1 MIENTK
7 KVSIIMPYFNTMEFI
22 QDSLYSLLNQTYSNL
37 EIIIIND
44 GSDNENTDFLEN
56 ILKDNRIVYLKN
68 PERKGVGFSRNR
80 GLSVASGDYI
90 FFFDSDD
97 IIEENAI
104 ALMVE
109 NIKDSPLL
117 KGKSKYLRRPTDLEK
132 DTDNQYFVENRK
144 FESIFASGSI
154 LNVLFK
160 KEFIQKHDLSFST
173 NTDAFTDLAFIAPI
187 IELNQSFP
195 FLNTITYYK
204 RVRNDPI
211 SNPSLNQRPI
221 EQRFQDLVQV
231 ILDLKAKNND
241 ENLHYYLD
249 RYFLKYYR
257 KYILKLIENQSNLHA
272 LFKPMQTVAKGLNK
286 KTFKEFPIHTKMQ
299 IKSLQSGNFKQFIR
313 RLTIYRELFEL
324 KNGLKGFT
332 RLKNYIYRKVLI
344 RLPLK
349 SNYIVF
355 SSFLGKNYSD
365 SPRNIYEYI
374 QEHNLDYKCIW
385 VFNDKRKKIPG
396 NAKIVKRFSWS
407 YYYYMAVSKF
417 WVSNM
422 RQPLHLIKR
431 HGNVFLQTWH
441 GTPLKKLVF
450 DMKDVYSA
458 NPRYKQNFYIQ
469 SRAWDYLISPN
480 RYSSEIF
487 RRAFKFDKELLETGY
502 PRNDLLYAPDKEER
516 AKMIKKVIGI
526 PLDKKVILYAPTW
539 RDDQYYKS
547 GQYKFNLS
555 LDLKLMQEKLGQD
568 YVVLLRMH
576 YFIADHIDVSEF
588 KGFAYNLS
596 KYDDIAEL
604 YLITDILITD
614 YSSVFFDYAN
624 LKRPILF
631 YTYDLEKY
639 RDELRGFY
647 LDIEKEAP
655 GPLLMTSE
663 EVVDA
668 IINIEDIKQQYS
680 NVYEEF
686 YQKFCSWNDGKATER
701 VFEKVFLKN

>member
-22 QDSLYSLLNQTYSNL
+22 QDSLYSLLNQTYANL
-37 EIIIIND
+37 EVIIIND
-44 GSDNENTDFLEN
+44 GSDHENTKFLED
-56 ILKDNRIVYLKN
+56 IIKDNRIVYLKN

-80 GLSVASGDYI
+80 GLTVASGEFI

-97 IIEENAI
+97 ILGEDAIEI
-104 ALMVE
+104 MVK

-117 KGKSKYLRRPTDLEK
+117 NGNTRYLRKPTDLEK
-132 DTDNQYFVENRK
+132 DTNNECSVEYRSS
-144 FESIFASGSI
+144 ESIFASGRV

-160 KEFIQKHDLSFST
+160 KEFIQKHNLSFST
-173 NTDAFTDLAFIAPI
+173 DTDAFTDLAFIAPI
-187 IELNQSFP
+187 IELNQSYP
-195 FLNTITYYK
+195 CLNTITYYK

-211 SNPSLNQRPI
+211 SNPSLDQRPI
-221 EQRFQDLVQV
+221 EQNFQDMLQV
-231 ILDLKAKNND
+231 IKNLKAKSND
-241 ENLHYYLD
+241 RNSH
-249 RYFLKYYR
+249 YFLEQFFIKYYR
-257 KYILKLIENQSNLHA
+257 KYILKLFSKQSNIHA
-272 LFKPMQTVAKGLNK
+272 LFKPMQDIAIGLERKSLKNL
-286 KTFKEFPIHTKMQ
+286 PLH
-299 IKSLQSGNFKQFIR
+299 IKNQLNILQSGNVEKYIR
-313 RLTIYRELFEL
+313 RLTFYRELFEL
-324 KNGLKGFT
+324 KEGLKGYT

-344 RLPLK
+344 KLPLK

-374 QEHNLDYKCIW
+374 QENNLNYKCIW

-396 NAKIVKRFSWS
+396 NAKIVKRFGWS

-431 HGNVFLQTWH
+431 EGNVFLQTWH

-450 DMKDVYSA
+450 DMKDIYSA
-458 NPRYKQNFYIQ
+458 NPKYKENFYRQ

-480 RYSSEIF
+480 QYSSEIF

-502 PRNDLLYAPDKEER
+502 PRNDLLYAPDKDQR
-516 AKMIKKVIGI
+516 AQEIKKSIGI

-539 RDDQYYKS
+539 RDDQYYKP

-555 LDLKLMQEKLGQD
+555 LDLKLMQENLGKD

-576 YFIADHIDVSEF
+576 YFIADHIDVSEYE
-588 KGFAYNLS
+588 GFACNLS

-614 YSSVFFDYAN
+614 YSSVFFDFAN

-668 IINIEDIKQQYS
+668 IMNIENIKEQYS
-680 NVYEEF
+680 DVYEEF

-701 VFEKVFLKN
+701 VFKKVFLK